1 MRWPNNERLLTL
13 TGCLIFLFYA
23 IWGGIKYPDQL
34 PAIAREALFLII
46 AYNLGHKRGKLEQT
60 GIEK

>member
-1 MRWPNNERLLTL
+1 MGWPNNERLLTL
-13 TGCLIFLFYA
+13 TGCLIFAFYA

-46 AYNLGHKRGKLEQT
+46 AYSLGKNRGKLEQT
-60 GIEK
+60 GVDK

>member
-1 MRWPNNERLLTL
+1 MGWFSNERLLTL
-13 TGCLIFLFYA
+13 AGCLIFMFYA

-46 AYNLGHKRGKLEQT
+46 AYNLGQKRGKLEQAR
-60 GIEK
+60 IDK

>member
-1 MRWPNNERLLTL
+1 MEWPNNERLLTL
-13 TGCLIFLFYA
+13 TGCLILAFYA

-46 AYNLGHKRGKLEQT
+46 AYNLGKKRGEFKQT
-60 GIEK
+60 GINN